1 MTLRQSV
8 FVCLYSVVFT
18 RTVDGCYKCFL
29 VTATTVALRALT
41 VTRHPE
47 QQCQH
52 DRSTPFQLDPLASRS
67 CSSPTSRENLTSMKK
82 AAPGPADEA
91 VIKLLSKVGVT
102 LEQALNS
109 QELKWSSKHLDA
121 DDAHVVAHIVASSTV
136 LQKLVLG
143 ANSIGDA
150 GASSIAEALA
160 NSQPYASQ
168 AWHPLA
174 LICTCHHSR
183 FPTPAPPG
191 AQGQQRVAHACSW

>member
-1 MTLRQSV
+1 MTLTQSV
-8 FVCLYSVVFT
+8 FVCLLFSHARLLQMFSYLYEIV
-18 RTVDGCYKCFL
+18 
-29 VTATTVALRALT
+29 TTVWNNCFAFVTRAALT
-41 VTRHPE
+41 PSSTT
-47 QQCQH
+47 
-52 DRSTPFQLDPLASRS
+52 STPSTRSFRS

>member
-1 MTLRQSV
+1 VTLRQSV

-29 VTATTVALRALT
+29 VTATTVALRAPPSPDTPSSSASTT
-41 VTRHPE
+41 VALL
-47 QQCQH
+47 
-52 DRSTPFQLDPLASRS
+52 QLDPLASRS

>member
-1 MTLRQSV
+1 MSLY
-8 FVCLYSVVFT
+8 VCTVLFSHARLLQMFSYLYEIV
-18 RTVDGCYKCFL
+18 
-29 VTATTVALRALT
+29 TTVEQLFCVCYVLLT
-41 VTRHPE
+41 PSSTT
-47 QQCQH
+47 
-52 DRSTPFQLDPLASRS
+52 STPSTRSSRS

>member
-1 MTLRQSV
+1 M
-8 FVCLYSVVFT
+8 SVVFT
-18 RTVDGCYKCFL
+18 RTVVTNVFLSVRDRNNCVEQLFCVCYVL
-29 VTATTVALRALT
+29 LTPSSTT
-41 VTRHPE
+41 
-47 QQCQH
+47 
-52 DRSTPFQLDPLASRS
+52 STPSTRSFRS